1 MTKIS
6 LKFYLLLLTLS
17 IPFWL
22 VGALNV
28 GLSKYLPMNLPVSA
42 LMFICPLITTSIFVY
57 REDKLRGI
65 KALFKHAFDPGGI
78 KRKVWYIPILLLMPA
93 IMLLSYWVMR
103 LMGQPLPEPN
113 IQFPMIPVLF
123 VEYFIVGIGEEVG
136 WTGYLTEPMLR
147 RYSALKSSII
157 LGTVWAIWHV
167 VPYIQTHH
175 GLVWVVWQC
184 FATVALRILIVWL
197 YNNTGKSVIA
207 AILFHTMINVSD
219 TLFPNNGSHY
229 NPVITGVIVAV
240 VACIVTFLW
249 GSKTL
254 ARYRYA

>member
-1 MTKIS
+1 MVKLS
-6 LKFYLLLLTLS
+6 LKFYVLLLAFS

-22 VGALNV
+22 VGAMNES
-28 GLSKYLPMNLPVSA
+28 LSKYLPMNLPVSA
-42 LMFICPLITTSIFVY
+42 LMFICPITTTLILVY
-57 REDKLRGI
+57 REDKISGI
-65 KALFKHAFDPGGI
+65 KVLLKRAFNPKRI
-78 KRKVWYIPILLLMPA
+78 KRKVWYIPILLLMPT

-103 LMGQPLPEPN
+103 LMGQPLPEPH
-113 IQFPMIPVLF
+113 IQFSMIPVLF
-123 VEYFIVGIGEEVG
+123 VEYFIAAIGEEIG
-136 WTGYLTEPMLR
+136 WSGYLVEPMLKQ
-147 RYSALKSSII
+147 YSALKTGII
-157 LGTVWAIWHV
+157 LGFVWAIWHV

-175 GLVWVVWQC
+175 GLVWITWQC
-184 FATVALRILIVWL
+184 FATVVLRILIVWL

-229 NPVITGVIVAV
+229 NPAITGVIIAVA
-240 VACIVTFLW
+240 ACIVTFLW